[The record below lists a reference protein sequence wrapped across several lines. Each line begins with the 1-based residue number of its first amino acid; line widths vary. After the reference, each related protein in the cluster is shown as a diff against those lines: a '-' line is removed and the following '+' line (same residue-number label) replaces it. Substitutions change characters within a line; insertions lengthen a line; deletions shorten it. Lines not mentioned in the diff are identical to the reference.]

1 MAGFVKLV
9 SNRSVTAG
17 RSSNFSADAPP
28 LRVGLGVH
36 LPALDGMRGLAVLLV
51 MIFHQ
56 LVMQPMSALD
66 RAVASVAHAG
76 WCGVDLFF
84 VLSGFL
90 ITGILLDSREQAHYF
105 RNFYARRTVRIFP
118 LYYAVVFLCF
128 IALPHAGQIF
138 DSPLVT
144 EKLKRFA
151 ATDDYQWWYWAYLS
165 NFAMAI
171 TGSFQHGVLG
181 VTWSLAIEEQFYLV
195 WPAVVYFCSRP
206 ALKRV
211 CVGLILLSVAL
222 RFVLVFTRET
232 HPMVPYVLTP
242 TRLDGLAVGALLAIA
257 AREGAG
263 LPALRPAAKAALAA
277 GFLAFISVIVI
288 DASLG
293 WNEFS
298 RFGYEATEHGLGKL
312 MQVIG
317 YLALPIA
324 FGGLLVLSV
333 TAAPGTALA
342 RVFCSGIMRT
352 LGKYSYALYLFHLP
366 LRAVIR
372 DTLFGPGVSGGGG
385 GPLVKF
391 PIIAGSQLPAQIV
404 FWIVSSLVTLA
415 VAWLSWN
422 LYEKHFL
429 KLKKYFE
436 YRTPKDPDAEPA
448 RGMATEV
455 VVSGRTPA
463 LSAGQ

>member
-1 MAGFVKLV
+1 MECV
-9 SNRSVTAG
+9 SHRAVTPG
-17 RSSNFSADAPP
+17 GSSNPNSSTPT

-56 LVMQPMSALD
+56 LVMQPMNAVD
-66 RAVASVAHAG
+66 RAAASIAHAG

-90 ITGILLDSREQAHYF
+90 ITGILLDSREQSHYF

-118 LYYAVVFLCF
+118 LYYAIVFLCF
-128 IALPHAGQIF
+128 IVLPYAGQVF
-138 DSPLVT
+138 DSPLVAK
-144 EKLKRFA
+144 KLERFS

-211 CVGLILLSVAL
+211 CVGLILLAIAL
-222 RFVLVFTRET
+222 RFFLVFVHDT

-263 LPALRPAAKAALAA
+263 LPALRPAAKAALAV
-277 GFLAFISVIVI
+277 GFLAFFSVILV

-312 MQVIG
+312 MQLIG
-317 YLALPIA
+317 YLALPVA

-333 TAAPGTALA
+333 TAAPGTALS

-372 DTLFGPGVSGGGG
+372 DTLFGPGGNGSG

-404 FWIVSSLVTLA
+404 FWIVCSLATLA
-415 VAWLSWN
+415 LAWLSWN

-436 YRTPKDPDAEPA
+436 YRSPRDPDAEPSC
-448 RGMATEV
+448 GTVTEV
-455 VVSGRTPA
+455 VMPGRAPA
-463 LSAGQ
+463 VNAAS